1 VLFKIAHIGPN
12 DWAASFQNGKIPICA
27 GIWSD
32 GGVAKRIVRNLLLIK
47 RAV

>member
-27 GIWSD
+27 GIWSAA
-32 GGVAKRIVRNLLLIK
+32 VWLNELCEVYLIK
-47 RAV
+47 RAF